1 MGEKMGNLSVLCADI
16 TGLASL
22 TYHVDT
28 QEAAHAARRLET
40 RIRLS
45 LESHGGRL
53 VSRPGN
59 RLIASFPDN
68 VDALQSA
75 IDMQRRVSSLPPCA
89 GISLFVRIG
98 LCTGHQLKEERYF
111 PGDGPNPA
119 VSLSADAIPGHI
131 LLSIP
136 RRIKRFPWE
145 QLAADR
151 IANISLQC
159 GKRSL
164 GVFDIPWRERDPVPL
179 RLALA
184 QLADQEHELSIRYR
198 GASLRVDTNRPRLTI
213 GRTSDCDLAI
223 RDPRCSRLHGLIE
236 KRLNRFFF
244 IDRSSNGTFLT
255 PEGRAEIQIHNRE
268 IELAGRGYLSLG
280 SPAARTSRELLQLQV
295 GSRLC

>member
-1 MGEKMGNLSVLCADI
+1 MGKDSGSLSVLCADI
-16 TGLASL
+16 TGVASL
-22 TYHVDT
+22 TRCVDT
-28 QEAAHAARRLET
+28 QEASHAARRCET

-45 LESHGGRL
+45 VESHGGRL
-53 VSRPGN
+53 LPRTGN
-59 RLIASFPDN
+59 RLLAYFSDN

-89 GISLFVRIG
+89 GVSLFVRVG

-119 VSLSADAIPGHI
+119 VSLSADAAPGHI

-159 GKRSL
+159 GKRGL
-164 GVFDIPWRERDPVPL
+164 GVFDVPWQERDPAPL

-184 QLADQEHELSIRYR
+184 QLADEDYELSIRYR
-198 GASLRVDTNRPRLTI
+198 GVSLWVNSNRPRLTI

-223 RDPRCSRLHGLIE
+223 RDPRCSRVHGVIE
-236 KRLNRFFF
+236 KRLDRFVFV
-244 IDRSSNGTFLT
+244 DRSSNGSFLT
-255 PEGRAEIQIHNRE
+255 PEGRSEIHVHNCE
-268 IELAGRGYLSLG
+268 IELAGRGHLSLG
-280 SPAARTSRELLQLQV
+280 SPAADTGMELLQFQV
-295 GSRLC
+295 GNRLR